1 MTLTA
6 HTPLQIVPQALA
18 AIDPASALARAKYA
32 YSTRFIEEPAKRGE
46 FELSYDLL
54 QAPKAGDVVLA
65 RVVEIGQHK
74 RLESPVSRRQKL
86 FEGDEIVVAYG
97 SRYAA
102 DQFLSLIPT
111 DLGPC
116 HLTAAG
122 GLASRVIDQHDRMDD
137 ATLIEPVGLLID
149 RDGARVNLRDYAPY
163 GVTSGNDDRAAVSQD
178 GGPTV
183 ISVLGTSMNSGKST
197 TLACLAHG
205 LVKAGLRVHVG
216 KATGTGAGN
225 DSRLFEDAGA
235 QRVLDFTDFGH
246 ATTFGLSE
254 SEVRDIFTS
263 LVDELSQDTGEG
275 APDVVIVEIADGIF
289 QGETRDL
296 LADPKFVS
304 AIDSLVFSAGDALGA
319 VGGLSTLTELGH
331 TPIFVSGV
339 LTSSPLATREAITAL
354 DVPVIGTFD
363 LCDGNTA
370 SRAVGLGK

>member
-6 HTPLQIVPQALA
+6 HTPLQIVPKALA

-32 YSTRFIEEPAKRGE
+32 YSTRFIEEAAKNGE
-46 FELSYDLL
+46 FDLSYDLL
-54 QAPKAGDVVLA
+54 QAPKPGDVVLA

-74 RLESPVSRRQKL
+74 RLESPVSRRQML

-137 ATLIEPVGLLID
+137 ATVIEPIGLLVN
-149 RDGARVNLRDYAPY
+149 RDGARVNLRDFAPHS
-163 GVTSGNDDRAAVSQD
+163 VRSSSDDRTAANQHGS
-178 GGPTV
+178 PTV

-225 DSRLFEDAGA
+225 DSRLFADAGA
-235 QRVLDFTDFGH
+235 QRVLNFTDFGH

-263 LVDELSQDTGEG
+263 STVFAIMTENVATPASARPVSVSPRMKIRVRARTPLPGRIEGGGDMQITYRETLSSD
-275 APDVVIVEIADGIF
+275 
-289 QGETRDL
+289 
-296 LADPKFVS
+296 
-304 AIDSLVFSAGDALGA
+304 
-319 VGGLSTLTELGH
+319 
-331 TPIFVSGV
+331 
-339 LTSSPLATREAITAL
+339 
-354 DVPVIGTFD
+354 
-363 LCDGNTA
+363 
-370 SRAVGLGK
+370 

>member
-6 HTPLQIVPQALA
+6 HTPLQIVPKALA

-32 YSTRFIEEPAKRGE
+32 YSTRFVEEAAKNGE
-46 FELSYDLL
+46 FDLSYDLL
-54 QAPKAGDVVLA
+54 QAPKPGDVVLA

-74 RLESPVSRRQKL
+74 RLESPVSRRQML

-116 HLTAAG
+116 HLAAAG
-122 GLASRVIDQHDRMDD
+122 GLASRVLDQHHRMDD
-137 ATLIEPVGLLID
+137 ATVIEPIGLLVN
-149 RDGARVNLRDYAPY
+149 RDGARVNLRDYAPHS
-163 GVTSGNDDRAAVSQD
+163 VTNSSDDRTAANQH
-178 GGPTV
+178 GNPTV

-225 DSRLFEDAGA
+225 DSRLFADAGA

-263 LVDELSQDTGEG
+263 LVDELSQDSGEG

-296 LADPKFVS
+296 LADPKFVN

-354 DVPVIGTFD
+354 SVPVISTFD
-363 LCDGNTA
+363 LCDGDTA
-370 SRAVGLGK
+370 LSATGLRK

>member
-6 HTPLQIVPQALA
+6 HASLQIVPQALA

-32 YSTRFIEEPAKRGE
+32 YSTRFVEKAAKNGE
-46 FELSYDLL
+46 FDLSYDLL
-54 QAPKAGDVVLA
+54 QTPKAGDVVLA

-74 RLESPVSRRQKL
+74 RLESPVSRRQRL

-116 HLTAAG
+116 HLAAAG
-122 GLASRVIDQHDRMDD
+122 GLASRVLDQHDRMDD
-137 ATLIEPVGLLID
+137 ATLLEPIGLLVD
-149 RDGARVNLRDYAPY
+149 HEGARVNLRDYAPY
-163 GVTSGNDDRAAVSQD
+163 SVTNSSDDHTAAKQNTS
-178 GGPTV
+178 PHV

-225 DSRLFEDAGA
+225 DARLFEDAGA

-254 SEVRDIFTS
+254 SEVRDIFIS
-263 LVDELSQDTGEG
+263 LVDELSKDCGQG

-296 LADPKFVS
+296 LADPKFVNT
-304 AIDSLVFSAGDALGA
+304 IDSLVFSAGDALGA
-319 VGGLSTLTELGH
+319 VGGLSTLVELGH

-339 LTSSPLATREAITAL
+339 LTSSPLATRETMAAL
-354 DVPVIGTFD
+354 NVPVISTFD
-363 LCDGNTA
+363 LCDG
-370 SRAVGLGK
+370 SRARSAVGLHK